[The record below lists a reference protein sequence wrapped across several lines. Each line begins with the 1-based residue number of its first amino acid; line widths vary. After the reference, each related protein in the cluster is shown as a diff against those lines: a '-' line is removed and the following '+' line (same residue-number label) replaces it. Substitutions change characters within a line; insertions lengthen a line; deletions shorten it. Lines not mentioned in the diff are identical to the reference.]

1 MPRRRFE
8 PRVAFLVTSA
18 AAIFGALVSCAT
30 AGGDVSGGG
39 LTEAGARATTP
50 PTFDSGRLLEEAVLE
65 QACALPEWRTL
76 YNDVFGPVGKPGS
89 CAFNETCH
97 GTPEG
102 AGARSGTGP
111 ECYDERGCCR
121 SMFEKRLV
129 ELEDVDNPDRSGL
142 FLTLRRRT
150 DAGTRGFMPKEP
162 RDYVY
167 PEETL
172 ELVRTWIRGI
182 GAATAPEDAGLDGGL
197 DTGDAGP
204 DDAGDTGDASDAA
217 TD

>member
-8 PRVAFLVTSA
+8 LRAAFLVASA
-18 AAIFGALVSCAT
+18 ATFFGAIVSCAT
-30 AGGDVSGGG
+30 AGGEVSGGG
-39 LTEAGARATTP
+39 LTEAGARATNP
-50 PTFDSGRLLEEAVLE
+50 PAFDSGRAIEEPVLA
-65 QACALPEWRTL
+65 QACSLPAWRTL
-76 YNDVFGPVGKPGS
+76 YEDVFSPVGKPGS

-129 ELEDVDNPDRSGL
+129 ELEDTTAPDRSGL
-142 FLTLRRRT
+142 FLTLRRRV
-150 DAGTRGFMPKEP
+150 DGGTRGFMPKEP

-172 ELVRTWIRGI
+172 ELVRAWIRQI
-182 GAATAPEDAGLDGGL
+182 GAAAAPEDAGLDA
-197 DTGDAGP
+197 GDAGP